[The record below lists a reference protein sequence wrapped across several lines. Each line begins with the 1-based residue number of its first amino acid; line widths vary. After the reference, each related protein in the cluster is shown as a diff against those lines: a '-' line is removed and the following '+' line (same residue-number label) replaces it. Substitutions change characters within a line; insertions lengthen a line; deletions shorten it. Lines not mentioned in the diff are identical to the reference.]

1 MNSVYLKNTLL
12 LASMVLLSFLVFL
25 VSFAIILRNHT
36 ISEKQAGLQANVES
50 VSVMYASF
58 TNFNPNQP
66 EHHYMVDYL
75 TSIVTLP
82 HNRMMVANSQ
92 GVVVACS
99 EGADCHHINMV
110 FSYGLRYILDKHG
123 EYADLTVMAG
133 LVPET
138 SYIYAQ
144 PILAAHE
151 DGSYSHGGYALAFS
165 GTDVVMEEWGAML
178 SLFLLVAAAV
188 LIMAVVIA
196 MVVARH
202 QAAPLREMSIV
213 AGKFAHGD
221 FSARVK
227 DRGRIDEIGEL
238 TTAFNAM
245 ADSIEHSEDMRREF
259 VGNVSH
265 ELKTPMTSITGFAD
279 GILDGTI
286 PPEQQGEYL
295 QIIAAETRRLSRLVR
310 RMLEVSRFQSMDIR
324 ELSTQAFDLT
334 EVLRRGLLGVE
345 SKITSRN
352 LDVELDLPD
361 DSVWALGDE
370 DSITQVV
377 YNLLDNA
384 AKFATS
390 GSTVHVALAQKSG
403 KAFVTVRNEGAVI
416 PQEELSLLF
425 NRFHKSDKSRS
436 SDKESVGLGLY
447 IVKTIMNAHHEDI
460 YVRNENG
467 VTEFLF
473 TLTLAPRKKQV
484 PTIPPESMR

>member
-25 VSFAIILRNHT
+25 LSFAIILRNHT
-36 ISEKQAGLQANVES
+36 ISEKQAGLRANVES
-50 VSVMYASF
+50 VTVMYSSF
-58 TNFNPNQP
+58 ANFDPNRP
-66 EHHYMVDYL
+66 EHYDMVDHL

-82 HNRMMVANSQ
+82 HNRMMVANSR
-92 GVVVACS
+92 GIVVACS
-99 EGADCHHINMV
+99 EGDDCPHIGQV
-110 FSYGLRYILDKHG
+110 FSDELRYVLSTYG
-123 EYADLTVMAG
+123 EYADLAIMTG

-144 PILAAHE
+144 PVLSTY
-151 DGSYSHGGYALAFS
+151 DGTHGGYVLAFS
-165 GTDVVMEEWGAML
+165 GADVVMEEWGAML
-178 SLFLLVAAAV
+178 SLFLLVAVAV

-202 QAAPLREMSIV
+202 QAAPLREMSAV

-238 TTAFNAM
+238 TAAFNAM
-245 ADSIEHSEDMRREF
+245 ADSIEQSEDMRREF

-286 PPEQQGEYL
+286 PPEKQGEYL

-345 SKITSRN
+345 QKITDRN
-352 LDVELDLPD
+352 LGVELELPD

-370 DSITQVV
+370 DSITQVA

-384 AKFATS
+384 AKFATP
-390 GSTVHVALAQKSG
+390 GTTVHVSLSQKSG
-403 KAFVTVRNEGAVI
+403 RAFVTVRNEGAVI
-416 PQEELSLLF
+416 SQEELSLLF

-436 SDKESVGLGLY
+436 HDKEGVGLGLY

-460 YVRNENG
+460 YVRSEGG
-467 VTEFLF
+467 VTEFMF
-473 TLTLAPRKKQV
+473 TLTLAPRKK
-484 PTIPPESMR
+484 

>member
-1 MNSVYLKNTLL
+1 
-12 LASMVLLSFLVFL
+12 MVLLSFLVFL
-25 VSFAIILRNHT
+25 LSFAIILRNHT

-50 VSVMYASF
+50 VSAMYASF
-58 TNFNPNQP
+58 TNFDPNQP
-66 EHHYMVDYL
+66 EHHYMVNYL
-75 TSIVTLP
+75 TAIVTLP
-82 HNRMMVANSQ
+82 HNQMLVADSR
-92 GVVVACS
+92 GIVIACS
-99 EGADCHHINMV
+99 EGADCPHIGRV
-110 FSYGLRYILDKHG
+110 FSDGLRYVLNTYG
-123 EYADLTVMAG
+123 EYADLATVPG
-133 LVPET
+133 LVSEI

-144 PILAAHE
+144 PILYTHT
-151 DGSYSHGGYALAFS
+151 DGTRSHGGYAIAFS
-165 GTDVVMEEWGAML
+165 GTDVVMAEWGAML
-178 SLFLLVAAAV
+178 SLFLFVAAAV

-202 QAAPLREMSIV
+202 QAAPLREMSAV

-221 FSARVK
+221 FSARVE

-238 TTAFNAM
+238 TAAFNAM
-245 ADSIEHSEDMRREF
+245 ADAIEQSEDMRREF

-286 PPEQQGEYL
+286 PPEKQGEYL
-295 QIIAAETRRLSRLVR
+295 QIIAAETRRLSRLVW
-310 RMLEVSRFQSMDIR
+310 RMLEVSRFQAMDIR

-345 SKITSRN
+345 GKITARN
-352 LDVELDLPD
+352 LDVEMELPD

-384 AKFATS
+384 AKFATP
-390 GSTVHVALAQKSG
+390 GTTVCITLTQKSG
-403 KAFVTVRNEGAVI
+403 KAFVTMGNKSAVI
-416 PQEELSLLF
+416 PPEELSLLF
-425 NRFHKSDKSRS
+425 NRFHKSDKARS
-436 SDKESVGLGLY
+436 HDKEGVGLGLY

-460 YVRNENG
+460 YVRSENG

-473 TLTLAPRKKQV
+473 TLTLAPKKKQLS
-484 PTIPPESMR
+484 PSPPENTR